1 MARFNLRFGLAHRL
15 VADARRRGHAIAERL
30 AKIFL
35 VVLIVRTIQE
45 MSDDDA
51 SHMAAG
57 VAYYALFS
65 LFPLLLG
72 LVALFSLFLN
82 FSVDSE
88 TVTEKTVQDALIEFV
103 TGFLPGSEEFV
114 NSNLEALVDL
124 RGALT
129 VFAILGLFW
138 SASTVFGAVSR
149 AVNRAWDVH
158 KDRPFYINK
167 PRQLAMAMGVG
178 LLFVLSLSAATF
190 VRISGRLTE
199 VDLPGLGF
207 LINTG
212 GSVLLQGSSFLL
224 TLASFLILYKFM
236 PNTKTYWRYIW
247 PGAVLAAVLFE
258 LAKNLFIVYLNRFA
272 GFENVY
278 GSLAPVIVLLLWTY
292 LSSLILITGAE
303 LSSEYGRLRMGI
315 DRGILLH
322 PREPSGKDEAEE
334 KG

>member
-1 MARFNLRFGLAHRL
+1 MAQFNLRFDLVHRL
-15 VADARRRGHAIAERL
+15 IAGIRRRERAIVERL
-30 AKIFL
+30 AQVFL
-35 VVLIVRTIQE
+35 VVLVVRTIQE

-72 LVALFSLFLN
+72 LVAIFSLFLN
-82 FSVDSE
+82 FGVES
-88 TVTEKTVQDALIEFV
+88 TAIEKTVQDALIEFV

-114 NSNLEALVDL
+114 NSNLEALVNL

-138 SASTVFGAVSR
+138 SASAVFGAVNR

-178 LLFVLSLSAATF
+178 ILFILSLSSATF

-199 VDLPGLGF
+199 VDLPGIGF
-207 LINTG
+207 LVNTG

-247 PGAVLAAVLFE
+247 PGAILAAALFE
-258 LAKNLFIVYLNRFA
+258 LAKNLFIIYLNRFA
-272 GFENVY
+272 GFENIY

-292 LSSLILITGAE
+292 VSSLILIIGAE

-322 PREPSGKDEAEE
+322 PREPSGKNGGEQQ
-334 KG
+334 G

>member
-1 MARFNLRFGLAHRL
+1 MARLNIRLDRARGLAAG
-15 VADARRRGHAIAERL
+15 VRRRERAIIERL
-30 AKIFL
+30 AKVFL
-35 VVLIVRTIQE
+35 IVLIVRTIQE

-72 LVALFSLFLN
+72 LVAIFSLFLN
-82 FSVDSE
+82 FGVGSAV
-88 TVTEKTVQDALIEFV
+88 EKTVQDALIEFV

-114 NSNLEALVDL
+114 NSNLEALVNL

-129 VFAILGLFW
+129 VFAIIGLFW
-138 SASTVFGAVSR
+138 SASSVFGAVSR

-178 LLFVLSLSAATF
+178 ILFLLSLGAATF

-207 LINTG
+207 LTNTS

-247 PGAVLAAVLFE
+247 PGAVLAATLFE

-272 GFENVY
+272 GFENIY

-292 LSSLILITGAE
+292 VSSLILIIGAE

-315 DRGILLH
+315 DRGVLLH
-322 PREPSGKDEAEE
+322 PREPSGKDAGEQ